1 MLMEHEL
8 EVGRGKQ
15 TKKLIYIHVCVCV
28 CVCVCIYRERERERE
43 RERASMQVS
52 GGHAM
57 VRAITIIYRARRET
71 SDSYKCRDPKAGTF
85 VEYVTGLSEEGA
97 E

>member
-1 MLMEHEL
+1 MC
-8 EVGRGKQ
+8 
-15 TKKLIYIHVCVCV
+15 VCVCV
-28 CVCVCIYRERERERE
+28 CVCVYRERERERE

-57 VRAITIIYRARRET
+57 VRAITIIYRARREI

>member
-1 MLMEHEL
+1 
-8 EVGRGKQ
+8 
-15 TKKLIYIHVCVCV
+15 
-28 CVCVCIYRERERERE
+28 
-43 RERASMQVS
+43 MQVS

-85 VEYVTGLSEEGA
+85 VEYVKGLSEEGA